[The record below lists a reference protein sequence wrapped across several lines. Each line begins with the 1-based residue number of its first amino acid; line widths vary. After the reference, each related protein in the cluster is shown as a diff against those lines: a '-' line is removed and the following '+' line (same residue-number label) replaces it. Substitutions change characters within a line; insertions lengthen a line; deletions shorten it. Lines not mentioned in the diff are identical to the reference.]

1 MVPLTQDLNDLI
13 NLFSKLKCTSEFE
26 SALGGPM
33 LRNTFAAFLWLV
45 FLGFLLMGSV
55 PAIAQVDRGNIVG
68 VVTDP
73 SGARISDAQITI
85 TNRDTGQPVH
95 LTTDEEGNY
104 KATLLKI
111 GPYSV
116 SATKQGF
123 ETTIQENVDVAVNQS
138 VRVDLVLK
146 LGAASQTVEVTGSA
160 PLLQT
165 ESSSLGTVETERRIS
180 ELPLNGR
187 NFIQLA
193 YLGPGANGGQTG
205 TNVSGGVFENERANE
220 AISVNGLRVSN
231 NNFLLNGV
239 DNNEFG
245 LGGVIVL
252 PPPDAI
258 QEFRTEENSM
268 SAEFGRGGAA
278 VNVVLK
284 SGANQIHGGLYEFIR
299 NDKLDAVNYFNQGQQ
314 PFKRNQFGA
323 FLGGPIKK
331 NKTFIFGDYQGS
343 RLRAS
348 NPFLSTVPTAAER
361 GGDFTDRLTGQ
372 TFSPCPTPSPADT
385 FDTGTIFDPYSTNP
399 NYQCADGS
407 VVSLRTPISYNGQV
421 NVIPPQ
427 GTLPLGI
434 DQVGSN
440 IANFYPQPTDP
451 TSLTNNY
458 LANQNQVN
466 DQDSFDVRV
475 DHRFREQDQIFTSY
489 SFGDVR
495 SQQPGPLGPLWGGSD
510 CCPSISKS
518 RAQHLGIGFTHTF
531 SERLLND
538 VHGGYF
544 RYAVNALPFNFGKDL
559 GTQLGIPNV
568 NRPGFPNSTGL
579 TNIDVAGFTS
589 LGDSQYLPEHVF
601 ENIFQVA
608 DTLTWIKGKHSLKFG
623 VDFRRQQRNFFQLS
637 NPRGYFVFGGGYT
650 NDLTTANGGNA
661 LADLLL
667 GVPIFNEQ
675 DFLGGLYP
683 TRYWD
688 IAGFFQDDFHLRPNL
703 TVNFGLRYEVTAP
716 PNGRVG
722 NFDLNPASAIVVTS
736 YGPGAV
742 SHAGVKFDK
751 KDWGPRLGFSWS
763 VAKNTV
769 VRSAFGMFY
778 SSEANIFDDLGL
790 NPPQLTFYAAN
801 FNAGAIPS
809 TAQLVSSGFPSTLPV
824 GSAINISG
832 PVKTTGPIRKVP
844 RILEWNLGVQ
854 HQFSENWVAQMGYVG
869 TRSYDLWNHEASDLN
884 QAPQIL
890 DTNFCGSDPTN
901 CIPNFGRRYYAQQ
914 PNMTQVLPL
923 DYPQFQSFYNAFQ
936 ASLNK
941 TFSRGFNVLVAYTF
955 AKNLGNADG
964 NVGGYVQNSYYPN
977 LEHGPVSPDLRQR
990 LSVSYLYEIPVGHG
1004 RQFMGDAHGALD
1016 AFLGGWQIAGITSAQ
1031 TGEAANAVLSTDLSN
1046 TGSFSYR
1053 PDQIANP
1060 KDFSF
1065 NTTSQAQDYGCSN
1078 PGHQTLDCWVNQA
1091 AFVAPPLAPGQ
1102 QSAHSFGNTKIG
1114 GLRGPNLV
1122 DFDLVLQKNF
1132 KIHESQQIEFR
1143 SEFFNLLN
1151 HPNFGLPGGGSSVY
1165 VDVPGGAAIT
1175 STSTDNRQIEFALKY
1190 TF

>member
-1 MVPLTQDLNDLI
+1 
-13 NLFSKLKCTSEFE
+13 
-26 SALGGPM
+26 M
-33 LRNTFAAFLWLV
+33 LRHVYAVRLSTVFGLLLITAMPAA
-45 FLGFLLMGSV
+45 
-55 PAIAQVDRGNIVG
+55 AQVDRGAIVG
-68 VVTDP
+68 AVTDP
-73 SGARISDAQITI
+73 TGARLSNAQVTI
-85 TNRDTGQPVH
+85 ANRDTGQLVH
-95 LTTDEEGNY
+95 ITTDEEGNY
-104 KATLLKI
+104 NAKLLKI
-111 GPYSV
+111 GTYSV

-123 ETTIQENVDVAVNQS
+123 ETTVQASVDVAVNQS

-146 LGAASQTVEVTGSA
+146 LGSASETVQVTGAA

-205 TNVSGGVFENERANE
+205 SNVSGGVFENERANE
-220 AISVNGLRVSN
+220 AVSVNGLRVSN

-245 LGGVIVL
+245 LGGVVVL

-258 QEFRTEENSM
+258 QEFKTEENSM

-284 SGANQIHGGLYEFIR
+284 SGTNQIHGGLYEFIR

-331 NKTFIFGDYQGS
+331 NRTFLFGDYQGS

-348 NPFLSTVPTAAER
+348 NPFLSTVPTVAER

-372 TFSPCPTPSPADT
+372 TFSPCATPSPGDT

-407 VVSLRTPISYNGQV
+407 VVSLRTPISYLGQV
-421 NVIPPQ
+421 NVIPPAMMN
-427 GTLPLGI
+427 T
-434 DQVGSN
+434 VGQN
-440 IANFYPQPTDP
+440 IAKFYPQPTSAND
-451 TSLTNNY
+451 LTDNY

-475 DHRFREQDQIFTSY
+475 DHRFREQDQIFASY

-510 CCPSISKS
+510 CCPSISNS
-518 RAQHLGIGFTHTF
+518 RAQHLGVGYTHTF
-531 SERLLND
+531 SERFLND
-538 VHGGYF
+538 LHGGYF

-608 DTLTWIKGKHSLKFG
+608 DTLTWIRGRHSLRFG
-623 VDFRRQQRNFFQLS
+623 IDFRRQQRNFFQLS

-650 NDLTTANGGNA
+650 NDLTTANGGNG

-667 GVPIFNEQ
+667 GVPVFNEQ

-688 IAGFFQDDFHLRPNL
+688 LSEFFQDDFHLSHNL
-703 TVNFGLRYEVTAP
+703 TINLGLRYELTSPA
-716 PNGRVG
+716 NGRVG
-722 NFDLNPASAIVVTS
+722 NFDLNRAIVVTS
-736 YGPGAV
+736 YGQNPV
-742 SHAGVKFDK
+742 SHAGVQFDK
-751 KDWGPRLGFSWS
+751 KDWGPRIGFSWS

-778 SSEANIFDDLGL
+778 SAEANIFDDLGL

-801 FNAGAIPS
+801 FNAGAIP
-809 TAQLVSSGFPSTLPV
+809 TAAQLVSSGFPSALPP
-824 GSAINISG
+824 GSATDING
-832 PVKTTGPIRKVP
+832 PVKTTGPRRVIP
-844 RILEWNLGVQ
+844 RILEWNLSVQ
-854 HQFSENWVAQMGYVG
+854 HQFTENWVAQIGYVG

-890 DTNFCGSDPTN
+890 DTNFCGPDPTN
-901 CIPNFGRRYYAQQ
+901 CIPNFGRRYYQQQ

-923 DYPQFQSFYNAFQ
+923 DYPQFQSSYHAFQ

-941 TFSRGFNVLVAYTF
+941 RFSSGFNMLLAYTF

-964 NVGGYVQNSYYPN
+964 NVGGSVQNSYFPN
-977 LEHGPVSPDLRQR
+977 LEHGAVAPDLRHR
-990 LSVSYLYEIPVGHG
+990 LSVSYLYELPVGHG
-1004 RQFMGDAHGALD
+1004 RRFMGDAHGIGD
-1016 AFLGGWQIAGITSAQ
+1016 AILGGWQIAGITSAQ
-1031 TGEAANAVLSTDLSN
+1031 TGEAVTAIMSTDLSN

-1053 PDQIANP
+1053 PNQIAHP
-1060 KDFSF
+1060 YDFSF
-1065 NTTSQAQDYGCSN
+1065 NTVSQANDYGCSN

-1102 QSAHSFGNTKIG
+1102 QSAHSFGNGRIG
-1114 GLRGPNLV
+1114 DLRGPNLV

-1132 KIHESQQIEFR
+1132 RIGESQQIEFR

-1151 HPNFGLPGGGSSVY
+1151 HPNFGLPGGGSLVAI
-1165 VDVPGGAAIT
+1165 DVPGGAAIT
-1175 STSTDNRQIEFALKY
+1175 NTATDNRQIEFALKY